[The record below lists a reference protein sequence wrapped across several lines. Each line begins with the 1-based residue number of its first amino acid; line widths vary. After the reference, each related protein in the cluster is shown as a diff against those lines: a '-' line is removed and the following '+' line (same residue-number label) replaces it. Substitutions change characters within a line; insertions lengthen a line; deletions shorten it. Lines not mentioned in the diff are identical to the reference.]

1 LPATLRRT
9 SPIDWN
15 VSALLGF
22 VMPSN
27 VEGSMPERP
36 NKRPEFQEKSAVSA
50 TVRARDMLCDLS
62 GPRGWNDTRESWL
75 ARGARKAGLSA
86 RRARALF
93 YAEPIRLSADEYL
106 AIEKAYETARDSL
119 ATISALARDAD
130 AKAGCAP
137 EGRGRTAVRNGEP
150 ASEAECPFPASPVR

>member
-1 LPATLRRT
+1 M
-9 SPIDWN
+9 S
-15 VSALLGF
+15 GF
-22 VMPSN
+22 
-27 VEGSMPERP
+27 P
-36 NKRPEFQEKSAVSA
+36 NKPSKHQEMSAVSA

-106 AIEKAYETARDSL
+106 AIEKAYEIARDSL

-137 EGRGRTAVRNGEP
+137 EGRGRAAIRDGEP
-150 ASEAECPFPASPVR
+150 AVETECPFPASPVR